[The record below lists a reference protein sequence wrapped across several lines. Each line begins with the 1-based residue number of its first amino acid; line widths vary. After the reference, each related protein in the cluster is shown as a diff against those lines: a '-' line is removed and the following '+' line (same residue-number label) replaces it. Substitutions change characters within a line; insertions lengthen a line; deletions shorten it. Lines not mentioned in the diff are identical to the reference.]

1 MMIMIY
7 VWEGYSATLS
17 IHIRVLVMEK
27 FPKKNK
33 NYEILLITLPTNYCT
48 FVQFNTPIS
57 NNMNLTNSLKGI
69 LGCIIA
75 LFLCSL
81 SAQESKMAGLSKSD
95 GYENSKRAIK
105 YQELLRLGFK
115 ENEIFQDLGNAN
127 FLAGNYEEAVF
138 WYKKLMEA
146 NTGSTPRASYYE
158 RYLFALNKMGPSV
171 EETTSNDKD
180 WLAQIKGDYQINTN
194 PEENNNHPGK
204 LSKYKDFNFQQPQ
217 EPVVSKE
224 LTLEDLGLENEGVS
238 DLGDR
243 EKYKFAY
250 NAPIAITED
259 GRTAYFSKAVYSKPL
274 VGVFS
279 KKELVHRIFKASN
292 INGEWKDIEE
302 VALVPKHYSAI
313 HPTVSPDGKRL
324 FFASNMPGTFGKYDI
339 YVADIHKDGSFSVA
353 KNLGLKVN
361 TDDNDLYP
369 KIIGG
374 SSLVFASEGRKGFG
388 GLDVYMV
395 QVDQRKVG
403 TSVNLGTDI
412 NSAEDEFSIL
422 LTGTNG
428 MGYVMSNRGEKES
441 NPQRVAFTYSKEKR
455 EMLLE
460 KKKFNILE
468 TMDDKSQINYSNT
481 VFEE

>member
-1 MMIMIY
+1 
-7 VWEGYSATLS
+7 
-17 IHIRVLVMEK
+17 
-27 FPKKNK
+27 
-33 NYEILLITLPTNYCT
+33 
-48 FVQFNTPIS
+48 
-57 NNMNLTNSLKGI
+57 MNLSNSFKVI
-69 LGCIIA
+69 LGCIIMP
-75 LFLCSL
+75 FFCSL
-81 SAQESKMAGLSKSD
+81 SAQESKVASYNRSNGD
-95 GYENSKRAIK
+95 ENNKRADK
-105 YQELLRLGFK
+105 FQQLLKLGYK
-115 ENEIFQDLGNAN
+115 ENEIFEDLGNVN
-127 FLAGNYEEAVF
+127 FLAGNYEEAIF
-138 WYKKLMEA
+138 WYKNLMDA
-146 NTGSTPRASYYE
+146 NTSSTPTASYYE
-158 RYLFALNKMGPSV
+158 RYLFALKKMGSTVV
-171 EETTSNDKD
+171 ETSSQNKD
-180 WLAQIKGDYQINTN
+180 WLAQIKGDYQINTG
-194 PEENNNHPGK
+194 PEENNIHPEK
-204 LSKYKDFNFQQPQ
+204 VSKYKDFNFQKPQ
-217 EPVVSKE
+217 EPVVSRE

-238 DLGDR
+238 DLGDK

-259 GRTAYFSKAVYSKPL
+259 GRTAYFSKAVYTKPL

-279 KKELVHRIFKASN
+279 KKELVHRIFKAN
-292 INGEWKDIEE
+292 KVNGEWQDIKE

-339 YVADIHKDGSFSVA
+339 YVADIKNDGSFSVA

-388 GLDVYMV
+388 GLDVFMV

-412 NSAEDEFSIL
+412 NSAEDDFSIL
-422 LTGTNG
+422 LTGNNG
-428 MGYVMSNRGEKES
+428 MGYVMSNRGESKS

-455 EMLLE
+455 DRLLE

-468 TMDDKSQINYSNT
+468 SMDDKAQIHYSNT

>member
-1 MMIMIY
+1 
-7 VWEGYSATLS
+7 
-17 IHIRVLVMEK
+17 
-27 FPKKNK
+27 
-33 NYEILLITLPTNYCT
+33 
-48 FVQFNTPIS
+48 
-57 NNMNLTNSLKGI
+57 MNLSNSLKGI
-69 LGCIIA
+69 LGCIIT

-81 SAQESKMAGLSKSD
+81 SAQESKVANFSKSN
-95 GYENSKRAIK
+95 GYENSKRAGK
-105 YQELLRLGFK
+105 YQELLRLGYK
-115 ENEIFQDLGNAN
+115 ENDIFEDLGNAN
-127 FLAGNYEEAVF
+127 FLAGNYGEATF
-138 WYKKLMEA
+138 WYKKLMDA
-146 NTGSTPRASYYE
+146 NTGSTPKANYYE
-158 RYLFALNKMGPSV
+158 RYLFALEKMGSTV
-171 EETTSNDKD
+171 VETTSEDKD
-180 WLAQIKGDYQINTN
+180 WLAQIKGDYQMNTG
-194 PEENNNHPGK
+194 PEENNVHPEKLGK
-204 LSKYKDFNFQQPQ
+204 YRDFNFQQSQ

-259 GRTAYFSKAVYSKPL
+259 GRTAYFSKAVYTKPL

-279 KKELVHRIFKASN
+279 KKELVHRIFKAN
-292 INGEWKDIEE
+292 NVNGEWQNIKE
-302 VALVPKHYSAI
+302 VALVPKHYTAI

-339 YVADIHKDGSFSVA
+339 YVADIKNDGSFSIA
-353 KNLGLKVN
+353 KNLGQKVN

-388 GLDVYMV
+388 GLDVFMV

-422 LTGTNG
+422 LTGNNG
-428 MGYVMSNRGEKES
+428 TGYVMSNRGESKS
-441 NPQRVAFTYSKEKR
+441 NPQKVVFTYSKEKR
-455 EMLLE
+455 DRLLE

-468 TMDDKSQINYSNT
+468 SMDDKTQINYSNT